1 MTMKTHK
8 ILLVDDDPILLKIG
22 SISLSQL
29 DNCELLL
36 ANSGLEGIN
45 IAQMQKPDLIL
56 LDVIMPE
63 LDGIATYRKLTELSI
78 DIPVIFMTANDNVD
92 EIESYR
98 QMGVLDVII
107 KPINPREF
115 PQRITQILNDLVV
128 LS

>member
-1 MTMKTHK
+1 MKTHK